1 MKTTLNG
8 GGWCVPITVWQVE
21 FPNATGIAICRGEEG
36 EGRKPRWNELEGKL
50 SGGCALSHM
59 GKNVLSVTF
68 FRSVL
73 RGVKGIRSLSR
84 RANSRLAEL
93 SGTARESEAGRRDGR
108 P

>member
-1 MKTTLNG
+1 MKTTLKG
-8 GGWCVPITVWQVE
+8 GGWCQSRFGRWR
-21 FPNATGIAICRGEEG
+21 ATGIAICRGG

>member
-1 MKTTLNG
+1 MCANHGLASGAQLVSQFVEEEKEGNHG
-8 GGWCVPITVWQVE
+8 GMNWKE
-21 FPNATGIAICRGEEG
+21 NCRGG
-36 EGRKPRWNELEGKL
+36 E
-50 SGGCALSHM
+50 GGCALSHV